1 MEQLVVIDNNKIHI
15 YNANTHPVFNAEDA
29 TTEDIIRALG
39 YDYNDVII
47 AWGEDFT
54 IEKEQKYG

>member
-1 MEQLVVIDNNKIHI
+1 MEQLVIIDNNKIHI
-15 YNANTHPVFNAEDA
+15 YNADNYPIFDAEDA

-54 IEKEQKYG
+54 IEKE

>member
-15 YNANTHPVFNAEDA
+15 YKANNHPVFDAEDA

-54 IEKEQKYG
+54 IEKE